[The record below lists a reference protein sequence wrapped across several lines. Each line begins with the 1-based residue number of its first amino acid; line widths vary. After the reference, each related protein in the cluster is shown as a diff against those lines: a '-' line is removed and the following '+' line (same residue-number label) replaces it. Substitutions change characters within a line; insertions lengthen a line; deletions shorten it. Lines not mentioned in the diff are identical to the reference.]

1 MGEEGPEPA
10 SKKPEGEKTKEGGL
24 QDVREEG
31 HSSTG
36 NHRWVQG
43 LMKGDMIGK
52 YGAGSFYLQRTQV
65 EHDDITM

>member
-10 SKKPEGEKTKEGGL
+10 SKKPEGEKTKERRL

-31 HSSTG
+31 HSGAG

-43 LMKGDMIGK
+43 LIEG
-52 YGAGSFYLQRTQV
+52 R
-65 EHDDITM
+65 

>member
-31 HSSTG
+31 HSSAG

-43 LMKGDMIGK
+43 LRKGDWKILSREFLLKLSMMI
-52 YGAGSFYLQRTQV
+52 
-65 EHDDITM
+65 